1 MRKILYFLLIVFCIV
16 GVSLV
21 NNERVHAAAP
31 SATIKITTIETE
43 VFDETLEQKVITLSK
58 ATPVI
63 VLFEADGWAEIQ
75 YKTVIGYIP
84 SEYLKSATPQYM
96 LVQAKEEPLV
106 RVTNTQESEIKGKLH
121 LNTIVELYGSA
132 TADFV
137 FVKYGRLA
145 GFVNQQALVKP
156 VSKAMIVKGS
166 ADLVVREIASSSS
179 TEIGVL
185 RKNSPVKMLT
195 NLKGWAFVTTD
206 KLSGYVLTNG
216 LVTPPVV
223 KEKPVKPV
231 NPKPATDKK
240 IALTFDDGPHPKVT
254 KQILKTLEKYEAKA
268 TFFVVGQEVKEHPEI
283 LKAVYNAGH
292 EIGNHTFNHEK
303 LTTLS
308 TKEIKQQIQA
318 TDSLI
323 KSTIGQRATVFR
335 PPYGSY
341 DESITDQLSVPNVLW
356 TIDTLDW
363 KHRDPEKTVQAVKDR
378 AKNGSIILMHDIH
391 QATADALDEVL
402 AILQKQ
408 GYEFVTVSEL
418 LGK

>member
-1 MRKILYFLLIVFCIV
+1 MRKILYFLLIVFGIV

-21 NNERVHAAAP
+21 NNERVHAASP
-31 SATIKITTIETE
+31 SAVIKITTKETE
-43 VFDETLEQKVITLSK
+43 IFDETLRQKVIILSK

-63 VLFEADGWAEIQ
+63 VLSEADGWTKIQ

-84 SEYLKSATPQYM
+84 SEYLKSASPQYM

-106 RVTNTQESEIKGKLH
+106 RVTNKQQSEIKGKLH

-132 TADFV
+132 TAEFV
-137 FVKYGRLA
+137 FVKYGKLA
-145 GFVNQQALVKP
+145 GFVNKQVLVKP
-156 VSKAMIVKGS
+156 VSKAMIVKSS

-179 TEIGVL
+179 KEIGVL

-195 NLKGWAFVTTD
+195 SLKGWAFVATD

-216 LVTPPVV
+216 LMTPPIKKV
-223 KEKPVKPV
+223 EPVK
-231 NPKPATDKK
+231 PKPATDKK

-292 EIGNHTFNHEK
+292 EIGNHTLNHAK
-303 LTTLS
+303 LTTL
-308 TKEIKQQIQA
+308 KPEEIKQQIQA
-318 TDSLI
+318 SDSII

-341 DESITDQLSVPNVLW
+341 DKAITDQLNVPNVLW

-363 KHRDPEKTVQAVKDR
+363 KHRDPEKTVMAVKEQ
-378 AKNGSIILMHDIH
+378 AKNGSVVLMHDIP

-402 AILQKQ
+402 ATLQKQ

>member
-21 NNERVHAAAP
+21 NNEHVHAAAP
-31 SATIKITTIETE
+31 SATIKMTTIETE

-63 VLFEADGWAEIQ
+63 VLSEEDGWAEIQ

-84 SEYLKSATPQYM
+84 SEYLKSAIPQYM

-132 TADFV
+132 TAEFV

-179 TEIGVL
+179 SEIGVL

-402 AILQKQ
+402 ATLQKQ

>member
-1 MRKILYFLLIVFCIV
+1 MRKILYFLLIVFCSV
-16 GVSLV
+16 GVSLL
-21 NNERVHAAAP
+21 NNDHILAAAP
-31 SATIKITTIETE
+31 SATIKITTIETG
-43 VFDETLEQKVITLSK
+43 VFDETLKQKVITLSK
-58 ATPVI
+58 ASPVI
-63 VLFEADGWAEIQ
+63 VLSEADGWAEIQ

-84 SEYLKSATPQYM
+84 SEYLKSAPPQYM

-106 RVTNTQESEIKGKLH
+106 RVTNTKESDIKGKLH

-137 FVKYGRLA
+137 FVKYGSLA
-145 GFVNQQALVKP
+145 GFVNRQALVKP

-185 RKNSPVKMLT
+185 RKNSSVKMLT
-195 NLKGWAFVTTD
+195 NVKGWAFVTTD
-206 KLSGYVLTNG
+206 KLAGYVLTNG
-216 LVTPPVV
+216 LAKPPVV
-223 KEKPVKPV
+223 KEKPAKPV
-231 NPKPATDKK
+231 PPKPATDKK

-254 KQILKTLEKYEAKA
+254 RQILKTLEKYEAKA

-292 EIGNHTFNHEK
+292 EIGNHTFNHKK

-308 TKEIKQQIQA
+308 SKEVKQQIQS
-318 TDSLI
+318 TDTLI

-341 DESITDQLSVPNVLW
+341 DKTITDQLNVPNVLW

-363 KHRDPEKTVQAVKDR
+363 KHRDPKKTVLAVKEH

-391 QATADALDEVL
+391 QTTADALDEVL
-402 AILQKQ
+402 ATLQKQ